1 MLEQPLLESNLDQ
14 TSLDSLLLSGGTTSD
29 LDLTTQPSGVFALN
43 EISLDETLVAQWEN
57 LDIENLLPTNSFSL
71 TDRLTLAEPLAAS
84 SVINAS
90 TTDSL
95 TGDVFGTFSTDNSWS
110 QATSAGASRL
120 RGSLRADRFRVDL
133 TQAVTVISG
142 NGNVDYGRGLFDS
155 LDLSTISAKSVVSW
169 SPGESGGVLFDTGNG
184 ARVFDYLQLSNGS
197 HILFEGLDSIQ
208 FADTA
213 VDLSVDP
220 NDLGFNYQWNLH
232 MMGVHNAWRFTQGS
246 SNVLV
251 GVQDTGLGYNPNI
264 GFHPDLNKTVYYADN
279 VADDF
284 FRNVSGR
291 QYGPKS
297 SSHGT
302 SVHSIIGAATNNGY
316 GMSGINWNSTV
327 FNVDVLDNNVGDMS
341 LAQATQ
347 SMIDYANSQGQRL
360 VVNMSLGGGGLDRNL
375 ERIVANNQNN
385 ALFVIASGN
394 DNRRGISQPAALGQK
409 YANVMAVGA
418 SWGTQDQFGNRTN
431 PGDRISYRGGWG
443 SNYGSGLSLMGPS
456 EVLAAGANAPRDGGA
471 FDFETLF
478 NGTSAAAPN
487 VAGVASLV
495 WSANPYL
502 SATQIHRVMAETAF
516 DIGPAGYDIGS
527 GFGFVNADAAVR
539 RAMALLRTS
548 GNTLDASDQTN
559 ILAEMTGV
567 TALLSPDTTVPVVP
581 LQGAEPEVT
590 EMDWAAIATGLMHQF
605 TAPSL
610 QNSVGGNDE
619 LGDAIALFSKDS
631 PISPVDNSIELS
643 VAQRSTAKVTREHA
657 QALEDFVA
665 QLSLAEVLNA
675 EFEFVA

>member
-14 TSLDSLLLSGGTTSD
+14 TPLNSLPLLGRTISD
-29 LDLTTQPSGVFALN
+29 LELTSQPSGGFALN
-43 EISLDETLVAQWEN
+43 EISLDEPLVAQWEN
-57 LDIENLLPTNSFSL
+57 LDIDALLPNNPFRL
-71 TDRLTLAEPLAAS
+71 TDELVSAEPLVAS
-84 SVINAS
+84 SVVDTSI
-90 TTDSL
+90 TDSL
-95 TGDVFGTFSTDNSWS
+95 TGDVFGAFSTDNSWS
-110 QATSAGASRL
+110 QGTSAGASRL

-133 TQAVTVISG
+133 TQAVTVVSG
-142 NGNVDYGRGLFDS
+142 NGNVDYGRGLFDF
-155 LDLSTISAKSVVSW
+155 LDLSTISAQSVVRW

-197 HILFEGLDSIQ
+197 QILFEGLDSIQ
-208 FADTA
+208 FADAA

-251 GVQDTGLGYNPNI
+251 GVQDTGLGYNSNT
-264 GFHPDLNKTVYYADN
+264 GFHPDLNKTVYYANN
-279 VADDF
+279 VVDDF
-284 FRNVSGR
+284 FRNVPGR

-316 GMSGINWNSTV
+316 GMSGINWHSTV
-327 FNVDVLDNNVGDMS
+327 FNIDVLDNNAGDMS

-360 VVNMSLGGGGLDRNL
+360 VVNMSLGGGSLDRAL
-375 ERIVANNQNN
+375 ERLVANNQNN

-409 YANVMAVGA
+409 YANVIAVGA
-418 SWGTQDQFGNRTN
+418 SWGTQDRFGNRTN
-431 PGDRISYRGGWG
+431 PGDRISYSGWWG
-443 SNYGSGLSLMGPS
+443 SNYGAGLSLMGPS
-456 EVLAAGANAPRDGGA
+456 EVLAAGASAGGT

-502 SATQIHRVMAETAF
+502 SATQVHQVMAETAF

-539 RAMALLRTS
+539 RATALLRTS
-548 GNTLDASDQTN
+548 GKTLDASGQTSV
-559 ILAEMTGV
+559 LTEMTGL
-567 TALLSPDTTVPVVP
+567 TALLSPDTTGTVIP
-581 LQGAEPEVT
+581 LKVAEPGAT
-590 EMDWAAIATGLMHQF
+590 EMDWAAIATSLIHQF
-605 TAPSL
+605 TAPTL
-610 QNSVGGNDE
+610 QHNVGENDD
-619 LGDAIALFSKDS
+619 LGDAIALFFKDNLV
-631 PISPVDNSIELS
+631 SPVDNGIELS
-643 VAQRSTAKVTREHA
+643 VAQHSTAEVTREHA
-657 QALEDFVA
+657 QALEEFVA
-665 QLSLAEVLNA
+665 QLSLSDVLNA